1 MSCKSRQRHCP
12 EFNLPTINECLG
24 LLIKNCKRKLS
35 KTVFRPCRIPLNVV
49 TFRHIFV
56 KDCLQEQIFPL
67 NSSQRPSNFNIFEI
81 LCIQAAYN
89 LVSSLFYIN
98 ESLVLAVKNY
108 AKTDIEVVWS
118 CSVCFFKKYILLR
131 IVVGTFLLQQI
142 CIAST
147 QVCGFS

>member
-1 MSCKSRQRHCP
+1 M
-12 EFNLPTINECLG
+12 
-24 LLIKNCKRKLS
+24 LLLFDIY
-35 KTVFRPCRIPLNVV
+35 
-49 TFRHIFV
+49 FV

-81 LCIQAAYN
+81 LCIQAASLVVDFSRFRILGNQDILGITQNWAN

>member
-81 LCIQAAYN
+81 LCIQAA
-89 LVSSLFYIN
+89 
-98 ESLVLAVKNY
+98 SLVVDFSRFRILGNQ
-108 AKTDIEVVWS
+108 DILGITQNWAEIQP
-118 CSVCFFKKYILLR
+118 SVQSLLHK
-131 IVVGTFLLQQI
+131 
-142 CIAST
+142 
-147 QVCGFS
+147 